1 MEWKL
6 WRCVIT
12 ISVLQFLSVGSNDLL
27 IGDNT
32 VDSIINNIINTC
44 FETGKIIVIL
54 NLATNNTNTKTRTSL
69 NANHVSQDNVSLLQ
83 RTLQEIHNKT
93 LWQIL
98 IYNEFYLHE
107 ETRENFILHY
117 GYLFYIGF
125 YEGETDVED
134 IFYDQIYNLKKSK
147 SWNSRGKFMIYL
159 STRNTETQKTLSE
172 NLFKIL
178 WEEANIA
185 NVLII
190 ISKVNPTE
198 ETNKTK
204 RNTFSTYTWFPYE
217 RRAEEKM
224 VTLNDCVFSKE
235 ITCDMFP
242 SKVPQDFLGLSFKVG
257 AMGPEPYVIARNNI
271 SEQEGSTELQV
282 EGLTVHLLN
291 IIARKINSTIIF
303 NELYHVITTDNTISI
318 LENLL
323 SGKIDIIA
331 GFFPDVEPMYQFAD
345 PSIRYIY
352 DTMRWLVPC
361 PNPIPRVQRITNM
374 FKLSLWVTISLIFA
388 VTSLMIWYQAR
399 SPKSVKRESIAYR
412 HLPESFQNLWAVL
425 IGISVPQLPTTN
437 VIRIVFITY
446 VIFSLAITTIFQAF
460 FTTFLIEPGYEKGF
474 DSVESVIESKLP
486 YGETTYGREIMKH
499 VTYEIVDNFKDR
511 KKHCPSYAYCAEKVL
526 FERKWATLV
535 AEYFPYYIA
544 RRRGIS
550 KESEV
555 VCYLDEIVMTG
566 ALSFGFPKGS
576 PLLEVFN
583 KYLYWCIEG
592 GFLEE
597 YWSRVKHDVNLK
609 AKIEDENETYFV
621 FSLLHLSP
629 VFVLLFIGCCF
640 SVVVFVAEILTKYI
654 TKANL
659 LSKTKT

>member
-12 ISVLQFLSVGSNDLL
+12 ISVLQFLSVASNDLL

-190 ISKVNPTE
+190 ISKVNTTE

-204 RNTFSTYTWFPYE
+204 SNTFST
-217 RRAEEKM
+217 
-224 VTLNDCVFSKE
+224 
-235 ITCDMFP
+235 
-242 SKVPQDFLGLSFKVG
+242 
-257 AMGPEPYVIARNNI
+257 
-271 SEQEGSTELQV
+271 
-282 EGLTVHLLN
+282 
-291 IIARKINSTIIF
+291 
-303 NELYHVITTDNTISI
+303 
-318 LENLL
+318 
-323 SGKIDIIA
+323 
-331 GFFPDVEPMYQFAD
+331 
-345 PSIRYIY
+345 
-352 DTMRWLVPC
+352 
-361 PNPIPRVQRITNM
+361 
-374 FKLSLWVTISLIFA
+374 
-388 VTSLMIWYQAR
+388 
-399 SPKSVKRESIAYR
+399 
-412 HLPESFQNLWAVL
+412 
-425 IGISVPQLPTTN
+425 
-437 VIRIVFITY
+437 
-446 VIFSLAITTIFQAF
+446 
-460 FTTFLIEPGYEKGF
+460 
-474 DSVESVIESKLP
+474 
-486 YGETTYGREIMKH
+486 
-499 VTYEIVDNFKDR
+499 
-511 KKHCPSYAYCAEKVL
+511 
-526 FERKWATLV
+526 
-535 AEYFPYYIA
+535 
-544 RRRGIS
+544 
-550 KESEV
+550 
-555 VCYLDEIVMTG
+555 
-566 ALSFGFPKGS
+566 
-576 PLLEVFN
+576 
-583 KYLYWCIEG
+583 
-592 GFLEE
+592 
-597 YWSRVKHDVNLK
+597 
-609 AKIEDENETYFV
+609 
-621 FSLLHLSP
+621 
-629 VFVLLFIGCCF
+629 
-640 SVVVFVAEILTKYI
+640 
-654 TKANL
+654 
-659 LSKTKT
+659 